1 MKKII
6 ALILALTL
14 MLALCA
20 CGAKDEAK
28 PESGAADVKLEGTLS
43 EIMAQVYE
51 KAPETEMAM
60 GEPLPIDT
68 ADADAVKYYLGLD
81 SAEGIKEAVLSEPMI
96 GSIAYSVCLV
106 RCEEGADVETIKKS
120 ISDNVDAR
128 KWICVVAEKVIVNN
142 CGDVVILIMA
152 DEATATGVYDAF
164 KEIAGEGLGTVIE
177 RAGE

>member
-1 MKKII
+1 MNKIL

-14 MLALCA
+14 TIALCA
-20 CGAKDEAK
+20 CGAKE
-28 PESGAADVKLEGTLS
+28 ETADQNTSEVKLEGSLTD
-43 EIMAQVYE
+43 IMAQIYE

-60 GEPLPIDT
+60 GEPMPIDI

-81 SAEGIKEAVLSEPMI
+81 SADGIKEAVFSEPMI

-106 RCEEGADVETIKKS
+106 RCEEGADVETVKKN

-128 KWICVVAEKVIVNN
+128 KWICVTAEKVIVNN
-142 CGDVVILIMA
+142 CGDVVILVMT
-152 DEATATGVYDAF
+152 EAKTAEGIYNAF
-164 KEIAGEGLGTVIE
+164 AEIAGEGLGTVIE

>member
-1 MKKII
+1 MKKTV
-6 ALILALTL
+6 ALILTL
-14 MLALCA
+14 IMLLGLCA
-20 CGAKDEAK
+20 CKSSDAQS
-28 PESGAADVKLEGTLS
+28 SGVTLEGTLS
-43 EIMAQVYE
+43 EIMAQIYE
-51 KAPETEMAM
+51 KAPKTEMAM

-81 SAEGIKEAVLSEPMI
+81 SADGIEEAVFSEPMI

-106 RCEEGADVETIKKS
+106 RCEEDADIEAIKKS

-152 DEATATGVYDAF
+152 DNTTATGVYDAF
-164 KEIAGEGLGTVIE
+164 KEVAGDGLGTAIE

>member
-6 ALILALTL
+6 ALVLALTL

-20 CGAKDEAK
+20 CGAKEGA
-28 PESGAADVKLEGTLS
+28 PEGGAADVKLEGTLS

-51 KAPETEMAM
+51 KAPETEMAI
-60 GEPLPIDT
+60 GEALPIDT

-81 SAEGIKEAVLSEPMI
+81 SADGIKEAVFSEPMI
-96 GSIAYSVCLV
+96 GSIPYSVCLV
-106 RCEEGADVETIKKS
+106 RCDEGADVETIKKS
-120 ISDNVDAR
+120 ISENVDAR

-142 CGDVVILIMA
+142 CGDVVILVMA
-152 DEATATGVYDAF
+152 DEQTATGVYDAF
-164 KEIAGEGLGTVIE
+164 AEIAGEGLGTVIE

>member
-20 CGAKDEAK
+20 CGAKEDAAG
-28 PESGAADVKLEGTLS
+28 ESGVADVKLEGTLS
-43 EIMAQVYE
+43 EILAQIYE
-51 KAPETEMAM
+51 KAPETELALS
-60 GEPLPIDT
+60 EAIPIDT

-81 SAEGIKEAVLSEPMI
+81 SADGITEAVFSEPMI

-106 RCEEGADVETIKKS
+106 RCEEGADVESIKQS

-152 DEATATGVYDAF
+152 DEQTASGVYGAF
-164 KEIAGEGLGTVIE
+164 SEIAGEGLGTVIE
-177 RAGE
+177 RSGE